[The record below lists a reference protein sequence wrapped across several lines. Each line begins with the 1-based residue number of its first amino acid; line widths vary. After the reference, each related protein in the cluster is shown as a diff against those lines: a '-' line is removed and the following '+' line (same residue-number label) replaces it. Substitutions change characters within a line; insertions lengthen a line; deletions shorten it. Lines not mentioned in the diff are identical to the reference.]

1 MADRDY
7 YEVLGVPRNATAD
20 AIKKAYRALARKHH
34 PDVNPG
40 DKKAEATFKEAQAA
54 YDVLSDTE
62 KRSLYDRYGHAGLSG
77 MAAAGAGPHPGAAD
91 WARARTGGGPG
102 AGFES
107 FDFNDILN
115 SGGSEVG
122 GGIFEDLIE
131 RMRGGRVGARTT
143 GPRPGRNLE
152 ATLSIPFLTAVLGGE
167 THIDVNRGQKRESLS
182 VHIPVGIESGA
193 KIRLRGRGEPG
204 DKGATPGDLVIQVD
218 VEPHPYFTREGR
230 NITVEA
236 PITIGEAVLGAKID
250 VPGLEGMKS
259 LTIPPEVPPGQKL
272 RLRGQGI
279 PASGDKSAGDLF
291 VVLKIVAP
299 KGVDEESRRLIREF
313 EERNP
318 LRPRDAIW

>member
-40 DKKAEATFKEAQAA
+40 DKKAEATFKEAQSA

-91 WARARTGGGPG
+91 WARARTAGGPG
-102 AGFES
+102 FEA
-107 FDFNDILN
+107 FDFNDLLH
-115 SGGSEVG
+115 SGGGEG

-131 RMRGGRVGARTT
+131 RMRGGRTGARQT
-143 GPRPGRNLE
+143 GPRQGRNLE
-152 ATLSIPFLTAVLGGE
+152 ASLSIPFLTAALGGE
-167 THIDVNRGQKRESLS
+167 THIDVNRGHKRESLS
-182 VHIPVGIESGA
+182 VHIPVGIEPGA
-193 KIRLRGRGEPG
+193 KIRLRGRGEAG
-204 DKGATPGDLVIQVD
+204 EKGATPGDLVIQVE

-259 LTIPPEVPPGQKL
+259 LTIPPGSSSGQKL
-272 RLRGQGI
+272 RVRGQGI

-291 VVLKIVAP
+291 VVLKIATP
-299 KGVDEESRRLIREF
+299 KGSDDESRRLIREF

-318 LRPRDAIW
+318 LRPRDGIW